1 MNMKHKIAGAL
12 ALAPLASFAALD
24 PAVGTAIT
32 SAQTDLLAVVALLV
46 GVGVALWAASTI
58 YRRFFKV

>member
-1 MNMKHKIAGAL
+1 MLKKITLGTL
-12 ALAPLASFAALD
+12 ALAPFASFAALD